1 MTFTF
6 TMDAFPAY
14 IKGDHTKKVFAS
26 IDIVADENIH
36 PDVADAEESDDSCKD
51 LELHFSAVTA
61 GATDGS
67 AQVFTSDPKK
77 VKYSDLGNSLAATID
92 RANIDFT
99 GNLKRIDNWIAFQQG
114 DTNVELTGYYVP
126 FTVEVPEAGYSIV
139 YNGKEI
145 QFGATEDGTTKMNL
159 VWAVDPDN
167 PVVSITLK
175 KAEKAQDVSVDF
187 SKMVFK

>member
-1 MTFTF
+1 
-6 TMDAFPAY
+6 MDAFPAY

-51 LELHFSAVTA
+51 LELRFSAVTA
-61 GATDGS
+61 GAEDGT
-67 AQVFTSDPKK
+67 ALVFTDDPKK

-99 GNLKRIDNWIAFQQG
+99 GNLKRIDNWTAFQQG

-126 FTVEVPEAGYSIV
+126 FTVEVPEAGYTLV

-145 QFGATEDGTTKMNL
+145 KFGSTEDAATKMKL

-167 PVVSITLK
+167 PVVSIALK
-175 KAEKAQDVSVDF
+175 KDTKTQDFSVDF